1 MDVKLLYKLQIVRQT
16 RGFIIIQDMV
26 WVLSDI
32 YEVYRDGLVSF
43 LLGLA
48 LGYQDI

>member
-1 MDVKLLYKLQIVRQT
+1 MRIYYYT
-16 RGFIIIQDMV
+16 EHV